1 MSLSWRK
8 RQAKASDQKTW
19 RGMGVDSALWTSIG
33 RNAKNVKASLGNSG
47 TKGVV
52 TGLKFVKTEG
62 MEFTGT
68 GESTWYVSDASNS
81 SVVSKEGVNQFDTAH
96 PPSNSGSGLI
106 FTLKKY
112 DNASTFGQ
120 GTPLG
125 TDISGMKYYVNSGGS
140 GYNVGD
146 DIIILGAQEQGYT
159 QSFDNTV
166 SGNIANPLT
175 QNDPLSQDAY
185 KVFDISATP
194 STTVG
199 SGLQGQ
205 SVELLDSAALTV
217 ANGIIV
223 APDSVTAATPVNI
236 TIHSLTTQDFL
247 SSNGETLD
255 INGVTAS
262 NFGTATASG
271 GATLTSTNAAVN
283 GFSAAAYGAVGTIQ
297 INQTVPQYNGGQFK
311 KVFSAIKSGST
322 SIIPAAEAGL
332 ATVGSSTY
340 DATGI
345 RANPAPTTGS
355 ALIKGRLA
363 ARVTSIANTSPEAGR
378 N

>member
-1 MSLSWRK
+1 
-8 RQAKASDQKTW
+8 
-19 RGMGVDSALWTSIG
+19 
-33 RNAKNVKASLGNSG
+33 
-47 TKGVV
+47 
-52 TGLKFVKTEG
+52 

-112 DNASTFGQ
+112 DNASTFGE

-146 DIIILGAQEQGYT
+146 DIIILGAEEQGYT
-159 QSFDNTV
+159 QSV
-166 SGNIANPLT
+166 AKASGNIANALT

-194 STTVG
+194 GSTDGAV
-199 SGLQGQ
+199 QGQ
-205 SVELLDSAALTV
+205 SVELLDSIGGTV
-217 ANGIIV
+217 ANGIIA
-223 APDSVTAATPVNI
+223 APTGVTAATPVNI

-247 SSNGETLD
+247 SSNGATLD
-255 INGVTAS
+255 INGATAT

-283 GFSAAAYGAVGTIQ
+283 GFSEANYSATGTIQ

-311 KVFSAIKSGST
+311 QVFSAIKSGST
-322 SIIPAAEAGL
+322 SIITAAEAGL
-332 ATVGSSTY
+332 ANVGASAY
-340 DATGI
+340 DPTGI

-363 ARVTSIANTSPEAGR
+363 ARVTSIANTSPEPGR

>member
-19 RGMGVDSALWTSIG
+19 RGLGVDSALWTSID
-33 RNAKNVKASLGNSG
+33 RNAGNVKASLGNSG
-47 TKGVV
+47 SSGVV

-112 DNASTFGQ
+112 DTASTFGE

-146 DIIILGAQEQGYT
+146 DIIILGVEEQGYT
-159 QSFDNTV
+159 QSV
-166 SGNIANPLT
+166 QKAVGNIANPLT

-194 STTVG
+194 SLTVG

-205 SVELLDSAALTV
+205 SVELLDSDGDTV
-217 ANGIIV
+217 ANGIIA
-223 APDSVTAATPVNI
+223 APTGVTAATPVNI

-247 SSNGETLD
+247 SSNGATLG
-255 INGVTAS
+255 INGATAT

>member
-1 MSLSWRK
+1 MSLSWRR
-8 RQAKASDQKTW
+8 RQAIASDQKTW
-19 RGMGVDSALWTSIG
+19 RGLGVDSALWTSID
-33 RNAKNVKASLGNSG
+33 RNATNVKASLGNSG

-62 MEFTGT
+62 MEFIGT

-112 DNASTFGQ
+112 DNASTFGE

-125 TDISGMKYYVNSGGS
+125 TDISGMKYYINSGGS

-146 DIIILGAQEQGYT
+146 DIIILGTQEQGYT
-159 QSFDNTV
+159 QSV
-166 SGNIANPLT
+166 AKASGNIANALT

-194 STTVG
+194 SVTVG

-205 SVELLDSAALTV
+205 SVELLDSAAGTV
-217 ANGIIV
+217 ANGII
-223 APDSVTAATPVNI
+223 ATPDAVTAATPVNI

-247 SSNGETLD
+247 SSNGATLD
-255 INGVTAS
+255 INGATAT
-262 NFGTATASG
+262 NFGAAAG
-271 GATLTSTNAAVN
+271 GGTTLTSTNAAVN
-283 GFSAAAYGAVGTIQ
+283 GFSNANYSGTGNIQ

-311 KVFSAIKSGST
+311 QVFSAIKSGST
-322 SIIPAAEAGL
+322 SIITAAEAGL

-355 ALIKGRLA
+355 TLIKGRLA